1 MTSDSYRRTLIAVLA
16 IVCAAAAI
24 WLNWVDPELKKQYPQ
39 FAAGT
44 LRMLPVLAVI
54 WLAIPELRRGPGAI
68 FFIIA
73 VVVAIA
79 MMFRAGRHGIKF
91 ILPAVGV
98 LMLLGYL
105 RRFTSLLG
113 GKPRN

>member
-1 MTSDSYRRTLIAVLA
+1 MHSDEHRRMLIAGLA
-16 IVCAAAAI
+16 VVFAAVAA
-24 WLNWVDPELKKQYPQ
+24 WLHWLDPELGRQYPQ

-44 LRMLPVLAVI
+44 LRMLPVLMILWIA
-54 WLAIPELRRGPGAI
+54 APELRRGPGAI

-79 MMFRAGRHGIKF
+79 LLFRAGRSSIKF
-91 ILPAVGV
+91 ILPAIGV

-105 RRFTSLLG
+105 RRFTSMLG
-113 GKPRN
+113 GRPRT